1 MYLALGGYNAFD
13 TRTAALN
20 LLHLGVFVELNSEL
34 FGFSDE
40 TLVYGRGGGVTVPC
54 AEGPSEY
61 SIEVVDGIMLE
72 TFLVRQEVNRYGER
86 LLEDAVIVDFLV

>member
-20 LLHLGVFVELNSEL
+20 LLHLGVFVELNSKL
-34 FGFSDE
+34 FGFGDE
-40 TLVYGRGGGVTVPC
+40 TLVNGRGGSVTIPC

-61 SIEVVDGIMLE
+61 SIEVVEGIMFE
-72 TFLVRQEVNRYGER
+72 KFLGRQQVNRHTE
-86 LLEDAVIVDFLV
+86 